1 MVQRLCSACVV
12 MVLMVEML
20 SSMVRAADPAKSNY
34 LVFRSKKPDELTE
47 LQRLIEPQGKDAPDY
62 RVIINASA
70 AVREDKS
77 LDLSTIDWQGLRDE
91 IRESIRIRVNGK
103 KFVITISAEYFG
115 HVPDDETMRLLRWTL
130 KGMSLDCGFDNIY
143 VSEVESKDK
152 EGWAKNI
159 KMKKA
164 YDLIGKNQ
172 EKEPESG
179 DDFVAAYPVRTP
191 YSRHVLSGADCVV
204 EIKRP
209 FKKGDDGT
217 LTEEQ
222 ELAIV
227 KAVNSLNLA
236 SKEVV
241 YFRTKYQSDSKARVG
256 KTFENLTKK
265 LGFKSHITHSA
276 SAD

>member
-1 MVQRLCSACVV
+1 MFQRHCYACVV
-12 MVLMVEML
+12 TLLMVEML
-20 SSMVRAADPAKSNY
+20 SSRVQAADPAKSNY

-77 LDLSTIDWQGLRDE
+77 LDLSAIDWQGLRDE

-103 KFVITISAEYFG
+103 KFAITFSAEYFG
-115 HVPDDETMRLLRWTL
+115 NVSDDETMRLLRWTL
-130 KGMSLDCGFDNIY
+130 KGMSLDCGFDKIY
-143 VSEVESKDK
+143 VSEIESKDK
-152 EGWAKNI
+152 EGWAKDI

-172 EKEPESG
+172 EKEPASG
-179 DDFVAAYPVRTP
+179 DDFVAVYPVRTP

-209 FKKGDDGT
+209 YKKGDDGS
-217 LTEEQ
+217 LTEQQ
-222 ELAIV
+222 ESAIV
-227 KAVNSLNLA
+227 DAINNLKLP
-236 SKEVV
+236 SKELV
-241 YFRTKYQSDSKARVG
+241 YFRAKFETDSKTRVG
-256 KTFENLTKK
+256 KTFENLTRK

-276 SAD
+276 PAD